1 MKNNRSFEILISSA
15 FAILIVLYF
24 IDIQDITG
32 NLLELYMNTR
42 YNVTKEEIGVIEP
55 MVDLMPEEVTQP
67 FSLLEGVLPL
77 KDIQTGGLLNS
88 KTCYESDFQNR
99 LEKTGNFKQLTNN
112 YKRND
117 PESCSS
123 PFQEFVTAYYD
134 VKPLE

>member
-15 FAILIVLYF
+15 FAVLIVLYF
-24 IDIQDITG
+24 IDIRDITK
-32 NLLELYMNTR
+32 NLLESYINNT
-42 YNVTKEEIGVIEP
+42 YSVVKPTMSFIEP

-67 FSLLEGVLPL
+67 FSLLKGVLPL

-134 VKPLE
+134 VKPLD

>member
-42 YNVTKEEIGVIEP
+42 YNVTKEDIGVIEP